1 MKKEF
6 RRCKKVSK
14 KIIGKESYKKLKKI
28 KDIKEKTEG
37 LKYLAASKLEL
48 KHLELELRLKD
59 INHKRAKIIEIKLIL
74 LPSKIKIFKSTF
86 SKRDYDVIH
95 KLIKEIEGELGNV

>member
-6 RRCKKVSK
+6 NRIKKVSK
-14 KIIGKESYKKLKKI
+14 KIVGKEHYKKI
-28 KDIKEKTEG
+28 KKLNSYKERTEG
-37 LKYLAASKLEL
+37 LKYLTASKLEL
-48 KHLELELRLKD
+48 RHLELEIKLRGLEY
-59 INHKRAKIIEIKLIL
+59 KRAKLIEIKLIL

-86 SKRDYDVIH
+86 SKRDYTVVQ

>member
-6 RRCKKVSK
+6 KRIKKVSK
-14 KIIGKESYKKLKKI
+14 NIIGKEHYKKIKNI
-28 KDIKEKTEG
+28 KDIKERTEG

-48 KHLELELRLKD
+48 KHLELELKLKD
-59 INHKRAKIIEIKLIL
+59 LNHKRAKIIEIKLIL

-86 SKRDYDVIH
+86 SKRDYNVIN
-95 KLIKEIEGELGNV
+95 KLIKEIEGELENV

>member
-6 RRCKKVSK
+6 RRIKKVSK
-14 KIIGKESYKKLKKI
+14 EIIGKESYKKVKKLRTYT
-28 KDIKEKTEG
+28 ERTEG

-48 KHLELELRLKD
+48 RHLELELKSRNLD
-59 INHKRAKIIEIKLIL
+59 EKRAKIVEIKLIL

-95 KLIKEIEGELGNV
+95 RLIKEIEGELGNV